1 MLYLRGIAKR
11 EFIFNIIEKDMHP
24 ERFRQNAQ
32 LSTNV
37 AVADDP
43 QFFPT
48 RFKRAGSQFIPHAAV
63 RFGVRF
69 GYAT

>member
-1 MLYLRGIAKR
+1 MLHLRGVAER
-11 EFIFNIIEKDMHP
+11 EFIFNIIEINMHP
-24 ERFRQNAQ
+24 QRFRQNAQ

-43 QFFPT
+43 QFFAT

-63 RFGVRF
+63 CFGVRF
-69 GYAT
+69 GYTA